1 MIMDKRYL
9 TGAEIASLQLNGCE
23 SDDWTQIRV
32 PENFNPTRIERTRF
46 SGEVELGTLDGKFVL
61 EGGVTRHSAIRNAAI
76 HNCSIGND
84 VLIDGVGNYI
94 AGYDIGSG
102 CRIENVDLIVCDG
115 GSTFGNNVSTSVL
128 NETGGREVP
137 LYDNLSA
144 SLAYVIAMY
153 RHRPHLIAQLQKMIS
168 DYAGSVASERGIIGT
183 GAKIVNTGTI
193 RNVRIGEGAVIE
205 NTTRLQ
211 NGSINSNPF
220 APVYI
225 GDNVIAEDFIVSSGA
240 YISDGASLARCF
252 VGQACHIS
260 ELYMAHDSLMFSNC
274 DFAGGEACAIFAG
287 PFTVS
292 KHKSSLLIAG
302 MFSFLNAGS
311 GSNQSNHMY
320 KLGPIHQG
328 IVERGSKTTSDSFIL
343 WPARVGAFSLVM
355 GRHDQHSDTSDM
367 PFSYIIENNNET
379 WLAPGVNLKSVGTI
393 RDAQKWPRRD
403 HRVDPHRLDMINYNL
418 LSPFTVGKMLKA
430 RGILRN
436 LQAVSGETSEIY
448 YYQNTRIKGSSL
460 RRALDYY
467 DIAIRKF
474 MGNSIIKRLE
484 GIDFRSVGQVRE
496 RLVPTEPDGRG
507 EWIDLAGLFIPKE
520 TLEELF
526 IAIESGKIT
535 TLPPIEDF
543 FRDMHSRY
551 YDMEWTWVY
560 DMWESVYGVRLE
572 EISAQQIIE
581 TVRGWQKAVIGLDE
595 LLYDDARK
603 EFSLSAMTG
612 FGIDGSEGDKRLDF
626 EEVRGA
632 FETNS
637 FVEAVTRHIVEK
649 RALGDE
655 LIARMEPL
663 Q

>member
-1 MIMDKRYL
+1 MGKRQL
-9 TGAEIASLQLNGCE
+9 SEAEIAALQSNGCTAG
-23 SDDWTQIRV
+23 DWARITVSEGFDPSRIHRV
-32 PENFNPTRIERTRF
+32 HF
-46 SGEVELGTLDGKFVL
+46 SGDVTLGRLAGEFTL
-61 EGGVTRHSAIRNAAI
+61 EGGVSTPSGISDATI
-76 HNCSIGND
+76 HNCTIGD
-84 VLIDGVGNYI
+84 GVLIKGVTGYI
-94 AGYDIGSG
+94 ANYDIGAG
-102 CRIENVDLIVCDG
+102 CHIANVNLVVCEG
-115 GSTFGNNVSTSVL
+115 RSSFGNNVPASVL

-153 RHRPHLIAQLQKMIS
+153 RHRPGLIARLQEMIAG
-168 DYAGSVASERGIIGT
+168 YAEEVSSERGTIGA
-183 GAKIVNTGTI
+183 GVKIVNTGTL
-193 RNVRIGEGAVIE
+193 RNVRVGDSTTISNA
-205 NTTRLQ
+205 TRLE
-211 NGSINSNPF
+211 NGSINSNPS

-225 GDNVIAEDFIVSSGA
+225 GDSVIAEDFIVSSGA
-240 YISDGASLARCF
+240 TITDGASLTRCF
-252 VGQACHIS
+252 VGQACQIS
-260 ELYMAHDSLMFSNC
+260 ELFMAHDSLVFSNC
-274 DFAGGEACAIFAG
+274 DFSCGEACAIFAG

-328 IVERGSKTTSDSFIL
+328 VVERGSKTTSDSFIL

-355 GRHDQHSDTSDM
+355 GRHDHHSDTSDM
-367 PFSYIIENNNET
+367 PFSYLIESGNET

-403 HRVDPHRLDMINYNL
+403 RRRDPERLDAINYNL
-418 LSPFTVGKMLKA
+418 LSPYTVGKMLRA
-430 RGILRN
+430 IEILRN
-436 LQAVSGETSEIY
+436 LQAVSGETSEVY

-460 RRALDYY
+460 KRALTCY

-484 GIDFRSVGQVRE
+484 GEAFRSVEEVRA
-496 RLVPTEPDGRG
+496 RLAPTEARGRG
-507 EWIDLAGLFIPKE
+507 EWLDLSGLIIPKE
-520 TLEELF
+520 ALRGLFEE
-526 IAIESGKIT
+526 IESGRIT
-535 TLPPIEDF
+535 ALAPIEEF
-543 FRDMHSRY
+543 FRRMHSLY

-560 DMWESVYGVRLE
+560 DMWEAVYGVRLS
-572 EISAQQIIE
+572 EITPTEIID
-581 TVRGWQKAVIGLDE
+581 TVRGWQEAVIGLDE
-595 LLYDDARK
+595 MLYEDARK

-612 FGIDGSEGDKRLDF
+612 FGVDGSEGDKRLDF

-637 FVEAVTRHIVEK
+637 FVEAVKRHIVTK

-655 LIARMEPL
+655 LIERMNL
-663 Q
+663 VN